1 MRGGKF
7 TERGSVTEEGTE
19 DCPRHG
25 CDEEGVCGAR
35 NREVSIGLKECMDIT
50 NGRREVGNF
59 KG

>member
-1 MRGGKF
+1 MW
-7 TERGSVTEEGTE
+7 EGE
-19 DCPRHG
+19 NSLKGAVLQKREPRTAPG
-25 CDEEGVCGAR
+25 MDVMKRVCGAR